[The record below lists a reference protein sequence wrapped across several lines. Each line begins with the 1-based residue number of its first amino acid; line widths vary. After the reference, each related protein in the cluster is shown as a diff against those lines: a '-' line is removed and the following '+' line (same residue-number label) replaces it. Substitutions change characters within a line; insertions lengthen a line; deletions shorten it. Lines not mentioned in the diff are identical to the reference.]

1 MFGEVR
7 VCAGTDRHMYVK
19 QEALGMSGFA
29 HLMEAARHWQTL
41 SGHTGKLVS
50 LGGQVCGHSVYQHT
64 LAKV

>member
-1 MFGEVR
+1 
-7 VCAGTDRHMYVK
+7 MYVK